1 MGEVAQRAVPHPRT
15 EPGAGMA
22 ALHRRI
28 LFRRLGRAAVN
39 LLIGAFALF
48 PILWGFSSSLKP
60 TDRIIEYPPRL
71 LPENPTLAHYL
82 RIFQDDAAFYI
93 LNSVIVSAATVALT
107 LGLAALGGYALA
119 RYDFRGRTLAM
130 MAIVSVMSIPIA
142 SLLVPTFT
150 LISVLGLFDT
160 RLGLVLLYTAYQ
172 LPAAIWM
179 LYGYF
184 MALPVEIENAA
195 RVDGCSP
202 LATLR
207 RVVLPL
213 SKPGLVAAALFVLV
227 FAWNDFVVAVTMTSS
242 QEARTFPVAIYFYLG
257 FYGRE
262 WGPLLA
268 ASLVSIVPIIAAF
281 VFLQRYFMSGLTGA
295 GVKG

>member
-1 MGEVAQRAVPHPRT
+1 MQGVIARRRALRT
-15 EPGAGMA
+15 G
-22 ALHRRI
+22 
-28 LFRRLGRAAVN
+28 VN
-39 LLIGAFALF
+39 LLIAVFALF
-48 PILWGFSSSLKP
+48 PILWGLSSSFKP
-60 TDRIIEYPPRL
+60 TDRIVEFPPRL
-71 LPENPTLAHYL
+71 LPETPTLEHYI

-93 LNSVIVSAATVALT
+93 ANSMLVSAATILLT
-107 LGLAALGGYALA
+107 LTLASLGGYALA
-119 RYDFRGRTLAM
+119 RYDFRGRTLLM
-130 MAIVSVMSIPIA
+130 MAVIAVMSIPIA

-150 LISVLGLFDT
+150 LLSAAGLFDT

-172 LPAAIWM
+172 LPAAMWM

-184 MALPVEIENAA
+184 MSLPVEVENAA

-202 LATLR
+202 LRTLWK
-207 RVVLPL
+207 VVLPL
-213 SKPGLVAAALFVLV
+213 SKPGLVAAALFTLV

-242 QEARTFPVAIYFYLG
+242 QETRTFPVAIYFYLG

-268 ASLVSIVPIIAAF
+268 ASLVSIVPIIAVF
-281 VFLQRYFMSGLTGA
+281 MFLQRYFMSGLTGG

>member
-1 MGEVAQRAVPHPRT
+1 MTASSVLPRSAAR
-15 EPGAGMA
+15 ERSALPPGVG
-22 ALHRRI
+22 R
-28 LFRRLGRAAVN
+28 RRLVRWAVN
-39 LLIGAFALF
+39 GIIATFALF
-48 PILWGFSSSLKP
+48 PILWGLSSSLKP
-60 TDRIIEYPPRL
+60 ADRIMEFPPRL
-71 LPENPTLAHYL
+71 LPETPTLEHYA
-82 RIFQDDAAFYI
+82 RVFGDGASGYI
-93 LNSVIVSAATVALT
+93 VNSILVSGATVLAT
-107 LGLAALGGYALA
+107 LGFGALAGYALA
-119 RYDFRGRTLAM
+119 RFDFRGRGTL
-130 MAIVSVMSIPIA
+130 MALTVAVMSIPVA

-150 LISVLGLFDT
+150 LLSAAGLIDT

-172 LPAAIWM
+172 LPVVIWM

-184 MALPVEIENAA
+184 RTLPVEIENAA
-195 RVDGCSP
+195 RIDGCTP

-207 RVVLPL
+207 KVVLPL

-242 QEARTFPVAIYFYLG
+242 EATRTFPVAIYFYLG

-268 ASLVSIVPIIAAF
+268 ASIVSIVPIVAVF
-281 VFLQRYFMSGLTGA
+281 VALQRHFMSGLTGG

>member
-1 MGEVAQRAVPHPRT
+1 MSVAGRRA
-15 EPGAGMA
+15 A
-22 ALHRRI
+22 
-28 LFRRLGRAAVN
+28 RAAVN
-39 LLIGAFALF
+39 LLIAAYALF
-48 PILWGFSSSLKP
+48 PILWGLSSSLKP
-60 TDRIIEYPPRL
+60 ADRIVAFPPRL
-71 LPENPTLAHYL
+71 LPEAPTFEHYV
-82 RIFQDDAAFYI
+82 RVFQDDAAFYI
-93 LNSVIVSAATVALT
+93 LNSVVVSAATVALT
-107 LGLAALGGYALA
+107 LLLGAMGGYALA
-119 RYDFRGRTLAM
+119 RHDFRGRGAVM
-130 MAIVSVMSIPIA
+130 IAIVSVMSIPIA

-150 LISVLGLFDT
+150 LVSVAGLFDT

-184 MALPVEIENAA
+184 TTLPVELEQAA

-202 LATLR
+202 MRTLR
-207 RVVLPL
+207 KVVLPL
-213 SKPGLVAAALFVLV
+213 SKPGLVAAALFILV

-242 QEARTFPVAIYFYLG
+242 QEVRTFPVAIYFYLG

-268 ASLVSIVPIIAAF
+268 ASLVSIVPILAVF
-281 VFLQRYFMSGLTGA
+281 VFLQRYFLSGLTGG

>member
-1 MGEVAQRAVPHPRT
+1 MRDVARRRALR
-15 EPGAGMA
+15 GAIN
-22 ALHRRI
+22 ALI
-28 LFRRLGRAAVN
+28 A
-39 LLIGAFALF
+39 AFALF
-48 PILWGFSSSLKP
+48 PILWGLSSSLKP
-60 TDRIIEYPPRL
+60 TDRIIEFPPRL
-71 LPENPTLAHYL
+71 LPGSPTLEHYI
-82 RIFQDDAAFYI
+82 RVFQDDAAYYI
-93 LNSVIVSAATVALT
+93 GNSILVSAATVAFT
-107 LGLAALGGYALA
+107 LLLGALGGYALA
-119 RYDFRGRTLAM
+119 RHDFRGRGVVM
-130 MAIVSVMSIPIA
+130 MAIVSIMSIPIA

-150 LISVLGLFDT
+150 LISLVGLFDT

-184 MALPVEIENAA
+184 TTLPVELENAA

-202 LATLR
+202 LRTLTH
-207 RVVLPL
+207 VVLPL

-257 FYGRE
+257 VYGRE

-268 ASLVSIVPIIAAF
+268 ASLISIVPIIAVF
-281 VFLQRYFMSGLTGA
+281 IFLQRYFLSGLTGG

>member
-1 MGEVAQRAVPHPRT
+1 MTAAGATLPQPVAVPEARRVHARILRRRIARAV
-15 EPGAGMA
+15 
-22 ALHRRI
+22 
-28 LFRRLGRAAVN
+28 VN

-48 PILWGFSSSLKP
+48 PILWGLSSSLKP
-60 TDRIIEYPPRL
+60 ADRILEYPPRL
-71 LPENPTLAHYL
+71 LPEAPTLEHYV
-82 RIFQDDAAFYI
+82 RIFRDDAAFYI
-93 LNSVIVSAATVALT
+93 MNSVIVSAATVLLT

-119 RYDFRGRTLAM
+119 RYDFRGRSAAM

-150 LISVLGLFDT
+150 LISLAGLFDT
-160 RLGLVLLYTAYQ
+160 RLGLVLLYSAYQ

-184 MALPVEIENAA
+184 TTLPVEVENAA
-195 RVDGCSP
+195 RVDGLSP
-202 LATLR
+202 LGTLR

-213 SKPGLVAAALFVLV
+213 SKPGLVATALFVLV
-227 FAWNDFVVAVTMTSS
+227 FAWNDFVVAVVMTAS
-242 QEARTFPVAIYFYLG
+242 EATRTFPVAIYFYLG

-268 ASLVSIVPIIAAF
+268 ASLVSIVPIVAAF
-281 VFLQRYFMSGLTGA
+281 VLLQRHFMSGLTGG

>member
-1 MGEVAQRAVPHPRT
+1 MQGVIARRRALRT
-15 EPGAGMA
+15 G
-22 ALHRRI
+22 
-28 LFRRLGRAAVN
+28 VN
-39 LLIGAFALF
+39 LLIAVFALF
-48 PILWGFSSSLKP
+48 PILWGLSSSFKP
-60 TDRIIEYPPRL
+60 TDRIVEFPPRL
-71 LPENPTLAHYL
+71 LPETPTLEHYI

-93 LNSVIVSAATVALT
+93 ANSMLVSAATILLT
-107 LGLAALGGYALA
+107 LTLASLGGYALA
-119 RYDFRGRTLAM
+119 RYDFRGRTLLM
-130 MAIVSVMSIPIA
+130 MGVIAVMSIPIA

-150 LISVLGLFDT
+150 LLSAAGLFDT

-172 LPAAIWM
+172 LPAAMWM

-184 MALPVEIENAA
+184 MSLPVEVENAA

-202 LATLR
+202 LRTLLK
-207 RVVLPL
+207 VVLPL
-213 SKPGLVAAALFVLV
+213 SKPGLVAAALFTLV

-242 QEARTFPVAIYFYLG
+242 QETRTFPVAIYFYLG

-268 ASLVSIVPIIAAF
+268 ASLVSIVPIIAVF
-281 VFLQRYFMSGLTGA
+281 MFLQRYFMSGLTGG

>member
-1 MGEVAQRAVPHPRT
+1 MH
-15 EPGAGMA
+15 A
-22 ALHRRI
+22 AILRRRI
-28 LFRRLGRAAVN
+28 ARGVVNAV
-39 LLIGAFALF
+39 IAVFALF
-48 PILWGFSSSLKP
+48 PILWGLSSSLKP
-60 TDRIIEYPPRL
+60 TDRIIEFPPRL
-71 LPENPTLAHYL
+71 LPEAPTLEHYI
-82 RIFQDDAAFYI
+82 RIFADDAAFYI
-93 LNSVIVSAATVALT
+93 MNSAIISAATVLLT
-107 LGLAALGGYALA
+107 LALGALGGYALA

-160 RLGLVLLYTAYQ
+160 RLGLILLYTAYQ

-184 MALPVEIENAA
+184 LSLPVELENAA
-195 RVDGCSP
+195 RVDGYTP
-202 LATLR
+202 LGTLR

-213 SKPGLVAAALFVLV
+213 SKPGLVAAALFILV
-227 FAWNDFVVAVTMTSS
+227 FAWNDFVVAVTMTAA
-242 QEARTFPVAIYFYLG
+242 QEVRTFPVAIYFYLG

-268 ASLVSIVPIIAAF
+268 ASLVSIVPIIAVF
-281 VFLQRYFMSGLTGA
+281 VFLQRYFMSGLTGG

>member
-1 MGEVAQRAVPHPRT
+1 MQGVIARRRALRT
-15 EPGAGMA
+15 G
-22 ALHRRI
+22 
-28 LFRRLGRAAVN
+28 VN
-39 LLIGAFALF
+39 LVIAVFALF
-48 PILWGFSSSLKP
+48 PILWGLSSSLKP
-60 TDRIIEYPPRL
+60 TDRIVEFPPRL
-71 LPENPTLAHYL
+71 LPESPTLEHYI

-93 LNSVIVSAATVALT
+93 ANSMLVSAATILLT
-107 LGLAALGGYALA
+107 LTLASLGGYALA
-119 RYDFRGRTLAM
+119 RFDFRGRTLLM
-130 MAIVSVMSIPIA
+130 MAVIAVMSIPIA

-150 LISVLGLFDT
+150 LLSAAGLFDT

-172 LPAAIWM
+172 LPAAMWM

-184 MALPVEIENAA
+184 MSLPVEVENAA

-202 LATLR
+202 LRTLLK
-207 RVVLPL
+207 VVLPL
-213 SKPGLVAAALFVLV
+213 SKPGLVAAALFTLV

-242 QEARTFPVAIYFYLG
+242 QETRTFPVAIYFYLG

-268 ASLVSIVPIIAAF
+268 ASLVSIVPIIAVF
-281 VFLQRYFMSGLTGA
+281 VFLQRYFMSGLTGG

>member
-1 MGEVAQRAVPHPRT
+1 MH
-15 EPGAGMA
+15 
-22 ALHRRI
+22 ALILRR
-28 LFRRLGRAAVN
+28 RVGRGAVN
-39 LLIGAFALF
+39 LVIAAFALF
-48 PILWGFSSSLKP
+48 PILWGLSSSLKP
-60 TDRIIEYPPRL
+60 TERIMEFPPRL
-71 LPENPTLAHYL
+71 IPDDPTLEHYA
-82 RIFQDDAAFYI
+82 RIFQDDAAYYI
-93 LNSVIVSAATVALT
+93 LNSGLVSAATVVLT
-107 LGLAALGGYALA
+107 LILGAFGGYALA
-119 RYDFRGRTLAM
+119 RYDFRGRTTAM
-130 MAIVSVMSIPIA
+130 MVTVAVMSIPIA

-184 MALPVEIENAA
+184 MSLPVELENAA

-202 LATLR
+202 TRTLR
-207 RVVLPL
+207 KVVLPL
-213 SKPGLVAAALFVLV
+213 SKPGLVAAALFILV

-242 QEARTFPVAIYFYLG
+242 QEVRTFPVAIYFYLG

-268 ASLVSIVPIIAAF
+268 ASLVSIVPIIAVF
-281 VFLQRYFMSGLTGA
+281 VFLQRYFMSGLTGG

>member
-1 MGEVAQRAVPHPRT
+1 MHP
-15 EPGAGMA
+15 AI
-22 ALHRRI
+22 LRRKLI
-28 LFRRLGRAAVN
+28 RGAVN
-39 LLIGAFALF
+39 LVIIAFALF
-48 PILWGFSSSLKP
+48 PILWGLSSSLKP
-60 TDRIIEYPPRL
+60 TDRIIEFPPRL
-71 LPENPTLAHYL
+71 LPEAPTLEHYQ
-82 RIFQDDAAFYI
+82 RIFADDAAFYI
-93 LNSVIVSAATVALT
+93 MNSGLVSAATVVLT
-107 LGLAALGGYALA
+107 LVLAALGGYALA
-119 RYDFRGRTLAM
+119 RYDFRGRTFTM
-130 MAIVSVMSIPIA
+130 MAVISVMSIPIA

-172 LPAAIWM
+172 LPAALWM

-184 MALPVEIENAA
+184 MSLPVEIENAA

-202 LATLR
+202 TRTLR
-207 RVVLPL
+207 KVVLPL
-213 SKPGLVAAALFVLV
+213 SKPGLVAAALFILV

-242 QEARTFPVAIYFYLG
+242 QETRTFPVAIYFYLG

-268 ASLVSIVPIIAAF
+268 ASLVSIVPIIAVF
-281 VFLQRYFMSGLTGA
+281 VFLQRYFMSGLTGG